1 MKLYATLWEKFLHLF
16 GIHAWENVFASP
28 LAEEPYQA
36 VCKVCGKERWPWR
49 LTVAESIAYAAWQ
62 KKHSTRPKYPRPK
75 TYA

>member
-1 MKLYATLWEKFLHLF
+1 MKPYASLWEKLKHLF
-16 GIHAWENVFASP
+16 GIHAWQNIHASP

-36 VCKVCGKERWPWR
+36 VCRVCGKEMWPHR
-49 LTVAESIAYAAWQ
+49 LNVAQSISYTKWQ